1 MEILEDEIKQRLVNW
16 GAAFVHYIDISHLFH
31 TQNKNL
37 PNAVLLG
44 VTLKTEYL
52 REVMNAPGYV
62 QTIIKNNTIE
72 DDEFHLTEMKAGELA
87 DRIAEYIVS
96 KGYQAYSQ
104 SDNNLIANNGYDAQN
119 RTTLLP
125 HKTIA
130 VTGGIGWIGKN
141 NLLITN
147 DYGCALCLGSVL
159 TDAPLSTLNPQIY
172 PNKCGN
178 CKTCFSFCEENALK
192 GQTWYKGI
200 TREEIIDVNKCSTC
214 MECLVHC
221 GYTQKYMKSPSI
233 KNVG

>member
-52 REVMNAPGYV
+52 REVMNTPGYV
-62 QTIIKNNTIE
+62 QTIIKN
-72 DDEFHLTEMKAGELA
+72 
-87 DRIAEYIVS
+87 
-96 KGYQAYSQ
+96 
-104 SDNNLIANNGYDAQN
+104 IANNGYDAQN
-119 RTTLLP
+119 RATLLP

-192 GQTWYKGI
+192 GHTWYKGI